1 MTNRFETN
9 GTLSSDYGIVKSI
22 ENSRSDLEQLAWN
35 RKVRTSFSIKK
46 TNVDKLDELVN
57 KLHAKS
63 RSELLDTLI
72 EKGYDDFI

>member
-22 ENSRSDLEQLAWN
+22 ENRQSDLEQLAWN

>member
-22 ENSRSDLEQLAWN
+22 ENSQSDLDHLAWN

-63 RSELLDTLI
+63 RSELLDSLI

>member
-22 ENSRSDLEQLAWN
+22 ENSQFDLEQLAWN

>member
-22 ENSRSDLEQLAWN
+22 ENSRSDLEQIAWN
-35 RKVRTSFSIKK
+35 LKVRTSFSIKK

>member
-22 ENSRSDLEQLAWN
+22 ENSQSDLEQLAWN

-63 RSELLDTLI
+63 RSELLDILI

>member
-1 MTNRFETN
+1 MANRFETN

-22 ENSRSDLEQLAWN
+22 ENSQSDLEHLAWN

>member
-22 ENSRSDLEQLAWN
+22 ENSRSDLEHLAWN

>member
-9 GTLSSDYGIVKSI
+9 GTLISDYGIVKSI
-22 ENSRSDLEQLAWN
+22 ENSQSDLEHLAWN

-46 TNVDKLDELVN
+46 TNVDNLDELVN

>member
-22 ENSRSDLEQLAWN
+22 QHSHSDLDQLAWN